1 MLRRLQ
7 RGELL
12 SMPQSRPM
20 PSIGPRCHELRI
32 NDVSAQ
38 WRLVY
43 RIDPDAVV
51 IAQVFAKKS
60 AKTPKA
66 VLEICRRRLK
76 EYDGA
81 GK

>member
-1 MLRRLQ
+1 
-7 RGELL
+7 
-12 SMPQSRPM
+12 M
-20 PSIGPRCHELRI
+20 PSIGSRCHELRI

-51 IAQVFAKKS
+51 IAEVFARKS
-60 AKTPKA
+60 AKTPRA
-66 VLEICRRRLK
+66 VLEICRGRLR
-76 EYDGA
+76 EYDSA